1 MSDTRIHISSSV
13 LELVKGDITSESTD
27 AIVNAANSGLRGGG
41 GVDGA
46 IHSVGGPEI
55 MAECRKIGGC
65 PTGGAVLTT
74 GGKLK
79 AKFVIHAVGP
89 VYRGGTKDEERLL
102 AGAYRA
108 SLEIASKEGIA
119 SIAFPSISTGAYG
132 YPIRDASRVA
142 LGTVVD
148 YINDHPEIKL
158 VRFVLFSD
166 GDLNIYR
173 DSLEKMMK

>member
-1 MSDTRIHISSSV
+1 MSDARINIGSSI

-74 GGKLK
+74 GGSLK
-79 AKFVIHAVGP
+79 AKYVIHAVGP
-89 VYRGGTKDEERLL
+89 VYRGGMKDEEKLL
-102 AGAYRA
+102 AGAYRT
-108 SLEIASKEGIA
+108 SLEIASKEGIR

-142 LGTVVD
+142 LQTVID
-148 YINDHPEIKL
+148 YITDHPEIEL
-158 VRFVLFSD
+158 ARFVLFSD

-173 DSLEKMMK
+173 ESLEKMKK